1 MNVHVHVC
9 MCMYDAEYSVYIIL
23 HFLAISKPS
32 ISQRECGLYMYFVVS
47 VACRAMDCETVG
59 IIQIRRVIQLIISLS
74 IITKLQGHGE
84 GHEGKTRH
92 AQEHVWQGVTAA
104 PS

>member
-9 MCMYDAEYSVYIIL
+9 MCMYDAEYIVYIIS

-32 ISQRECGLYMYFVVS
+32 ISQRECGLYIYFVVS

-59 IIQIRRVIQLIISLS
+59 IIQIRRVIQLIISLRVM
-74 IITKLQGHGE
+74 TKLRGHGKR
-84 GHEGKTRH
+84 HESKMRH
-92 AQEHVWQGVTAA
+92 AQEHVWHRVTAA